1 MNRRYLMMG
10 AIGLLAGAACS
21 KKEEEGPKSC
31 TDTTGLSADEIA
43 ARNALAYSDSS
54 PEAGKACNN
63 CQQFVA
69 APAANQC
76 GTCKVMK
83 GPVHPKGYC
92 KAWAAKPA

>member
-31 TDTTGLSADEIA
+31 TDTTGLTPDELA
-43 ARNALAYSDSS
+43 ARTALGYVDTST
-54 PEAGKACNN
+54 EAGKLCNT
-63 CQQFVA
+63 CQQYVA
-69 APAANQC
+69 APDPKSC
-76 GTCKVMK
+76 GSCKVMK

-92 KAWAAKPA
+92 KAWAQKS